1 MKKLTPK
8 RLPRKLVLRREA
20 IIQLAS
26 TELGQIAG
34 GWSWLGNCQGNSD
47 LQITC
52 EDQQNQ
58 QNQQK

>member
-26 TELGQIAG
+26 TELGQVAG
-34 GWSWLGNCQGNSD
+34 GSWLVNCQNNSNE
-47 LQITC
+47 QITC
-52 EDQQNQ
+52 FEEDGVRRRSA
-58 QNQQK
+58 

>member
-26 TELGQIAG
+26 TELGQIAAG
-34 GWSWLGNCQGNSD
+34 GSWLGNCQGNSD
-47 LQITC
+47 QKITC
-52 EDQQNQ
+52 IDEQQ
-58 QNQQK
+58 